1 MHKSEFKSALSGL
14 SDNIPVWFMRQA
26 GRYLPSYMKVRR
38 NKSIKDICAN
48 PDLIS
53 QISYSPVEDIGV
65 DASIIFYDITLPF
78 EAMGFNMDFMEK
90 VGPVITPKTNSGIGH
105 NYDPDKDKYAL
116 EPGIRLFKERHPD
129 TFLYGFVGGP
139 ITLASYIIA
148 GSSDR
153 DLEKTIHFM
162 MKEESR
168 FSELMD
174 QIFEMIITL
183 SKKQINAGADAIQI
197 FDSWAGS
204 LPYGLFDLYLNK
216 YLQPLSSEISKYA
229 FNVYFST
236 KTGSYANLLSKTDF
250 DFLSMDSKSL
260 LSDIHSTCKFE
271 KGMQGNLDP
280 VYTTLK
286 PEIALSETRRILD
299 DAKLIDRFVFNL
311 GHGVLPNSNVEC
323 LKEIVKMVQN
333 YGKQ

>member
-1 MHKSEFKSALSGL
+1 MHISEYKSALSGL

-26 GRYLPSYMKVRR
+26 GRYLPSYMKVRAS
-38 NKSIKDICAN
+38 KSIKEICSD
-48 PDLIS
+48 PGLIS
-53 QISYSPVEDIGV
+53 QVSYSPVEEIGV

-78 EAMGFNMDFMEK
+78 EAMGFNLDFMEK
-90 VGPVITPKTNSGIGH
+90 IGPVITPKTSSKIGH
-105 NYDPDKDKYAL
+105 NYDPDKDRYAL
-116 EPGIRLFKERHPD
+116 EPGIKLFKAWHPD

-153 DLEKTIHFM
+153 DLEKTIRFM
-162 MKEESR
+162 INEER
-168 FSELMD
+168 LFGQLME
-174 QIFEMIITL
+174 QILEMILIL
-183 SKKQINAGADAIQI
+183 CKRQINAGADAVQI

-204 LPYGLFDLYLNK
+204 LPYGLFDLYLKK

-236 KTGSYANLLSKTDF
+236 RTGSYANMLSKTDF

-260 LSDIHSTCKFE
+260 LSDIHATCRFE

-286 PEIALSETRRILD
+286 PEIAISETRRILN
-299 DAKLIDRFVFNL
+299 DAQVIDRYVFNL
-311 GHGVLPNSNVEC
+311 GHGVLPTSNVKT
-323 LKEIVKMVQN
+323 LKEIIRMVHN
-333 YGKQ
+333 YER

>member
-1 MHKSEFKSALSGL
+1 MKTSEFKSALSGL

-26 GRYLPSYMKVRR
+26 GRYLPSYMKVRK

-78 EAMGFNMDFMEK
+78 EAMGFNLDFMEK
-90 VGPVITPKTNSGIGH
+90 VGPVITPNTNSRIGH
-105 NYDPDKDKYAL
+105 NYDPDQDKYAL
-116 EPGIRLFKERHPD
+116 ETGIKLFKAVHPD

-168 FSELMD
+168 FGELMD

-183 SKKQINAGADAIQI
+183 SKKEINAGADAIQI

-236 KTGSYANLLSKTDF
+236 RTGSYAKLLSKTDF
-250 DFLSMDSKSL
+250 DFLSMDSRSL
-260 LSDIHSTCKFE
+260 LSDIHSTCKYE

-280 VYTTLK
+280 VYTTLS
-286 PEIALSETRRILD
+286 PEVALSETRRIID
-299 DAKLIDRFVFNL
+299 DAKLIDRYVFNL

-323 LKEIVKMVQN
+323 LKEIVKMVHF
-333 YGKQ
+333 YGK